1 MENDARIG
9 TGQEI
14 IIYVRESQYNEI
26 DQPSVDEQLAA
37 AQAVAR
43 DLGYTTADDLTIVES
58 CPNSLLARDGIAQ
71 LIGHIASGRAKAIVT
86 YTLDRLGRPASEGIE
101 ALLRELRR
109 RGVPLYIARM
119 PGGYAYAP
127 QTGKLIHDPAAV
139 HEANMR
145 EWQPPEFIVI
155 PRENEQD
162 DLLVE
167 QLPGMGRN
175 AQPVNGQGS

>member
-1 MENDARIG
+1 
-9 TGQEI
+9 
-14 IIYVRESQYNEI
+14 
-26 DQPSVDEQLAA
+26 
-37 AQAVAR
+37 
-43 DLGYTTADDLTIVES
+43 
-58 CPNSLLARDGIAQ
+58 
-71 LIGHIASGRAKAIVT
+71 
-86 YTLDRLGRPASEGIE
+86 
-101 ALLRELRR
+101 
-109 RGVPLYIARM
+109 M
-119 PGGYAYAP
+119 PGGYAYDP

-145 EWQPPEFIVI
+145 EWKPPEFIVI